1 MGFMPPADARGS
13 NPATITSNR
22 ACAQRPVAHA
32 KGVVGVVTEFGATT
46 DQRRLTHSAARAI
59 TLWPILIVNDEPL
72 KHPLTFTATDQELRA
87 YYLRLAENT
96 GKPVGASTPWQ
107 TWIRLMSVHLD
118 EAVYGA
124 GALDRACMII
134 IDETGFQPIHP

>member
-1 MGFMPPADARGS
+1 
-13 NPATITSNR
+13 
-22 ACAQRPVAHA
+22 
-32 KGVVGVVTEFGATT
+32 VVTEFGATT
-46 DQRRLTHSAARAI
+46 DQRRLTHSAAGAI
-59 TLWPILIVNDEPL
+59 TLWPILIANDEPL

-107 TWIRLMSVHLD
+107 TWLRLMSVHLD
-118 EAVYGA
+118 EAVYEA

-134 IDETGFQPIHP
+134 IGETGFQPIHTRPRRHAR